1 MPLACYILGIMMIDT
16 LIEQLI
22 KLRRTYGCIEV
33 DLEADDCFQA
43 THSDVGI
50 RIDEFGDVLAVIQ
63 SVYNKKKKGFNQLM
77 QNDSW
82 LQFKGPNVGDNEA
95 KRLWA
100 EAGKPS
106 RMTSREI
113 VEASPEDKPL
123 MSYLVIFGRDPMGME
138 TQRFTTS
145 EYLESTNTGVDLL
158 KEINNLRT
166 SILFKIDNVICL
178 GQVDIKETK

>member
-1 MPLACYILGIMMIDT
+1 MMIDT
-16 LIEQLI
+16 LIDQLV
-22 KLRRTYGCIEV
+22 KLRRTYGHIEV
-33 DLEADDCFQA
+33 DLDSDGCFQA

-50 RIDEFGDVLAVIQ
+50 RIDEFGDVIAVIQ
-63 SVYNKKKKGFNQLM
+63 SAYNKKTKGFNQLM

-113 VEASPEDKPL
+113 VEASPEEKPL
-123 MSYLVIFGRDPMGME
+123 MSYLVIFGRDPMGAE

-145 EYLESTNTGVDLL
+145 HYLESTNTGTDLL

-178 GQVDIKETK
+178 GQVDIKEK

>member
-1 MPLACYILGIMMIDT
+1 MIDS
-16 LIEQLI
+16 LIDQLI
-22 KLRRTYGCIEV
+22 KLRRTYGSIEV
-33 DLEADDCFQA
+33 DLDADGCFQA

-63 SVYNKKKKGFNQLM
+63 SAYNKKKKGFNQLM

-106 RMTSREI
+106 RMASREI
-113 VEASPEDKPL
+113 VEASPDKKPL
-123 MSYLVIFGRDPMGME
+123 MSYWITFGRDPMGTE

-145 EYLESTNTGVDLL
+145 NYLESTSTGIELL

-166 SILFKIDNVICL
+166 SILFNIDNVICL
-178 GQVDIKETK
+178 GQVDVKETK

>member
-1 MPLACYILGIMMIDT
+1 MLYLSIMMIDT
-16 LIEQLI
+16 LIDQLV
-22 KLRRTYGCIEV
+22 KLRRTYGHIEV
-33 DLEADDCFQA
+33 DLDSDGCFQA

-50 RIDEFGDVLAVIQ
+50 RIDEFGDVIAVIQ
-63 SVYNKKKKGFNQLM
+63 SAYNKKTKGFNQLM

-113 VEASPEDKPL
+113 IEASPEEKPL
-123 MSYLVIFGRDPMGME
+123 MSYLVIFSRDPMGTE

-145 EYLESTNTGVDLL
+145 NYLESTNTGTDLL

-178 GQVDIKETK
+178 GQVDIKEK

>member
-1 MPLACYILGIMMIDT
+1 MIDS
-16 LIEQLI
+16 LIDQLI
-22 KLRRTYGCIEV
+22 KLRRTYGSIEV
-33 DLEADDCFQA
+33 DLDADNCFQA
-43 THSDVGI
+43 AHDQVGI
-50 RIDEFGDVLAVIQ
+50 RIDEFGDVIAVIQ
-63 SVYNKKKKGFNQLM
+63 SAYNKKKKGFNQLL

-106 RMTSREI
+106 RMTTRDI
-113 VEASPEDKPL
+113 VETSPKENPL
-123 MSYLVIFGRDPMGME
+123 MSYWITFSRDPMGME

-145 EYLESTNTGVDLL
+145 EYLESTHTGVNLL

-178 GQVDIKETK
+178 GPVDIKETK